1 MVGMDEV
8 QMENGVMREFISI
21 DMKSSVPM
29 EIAFKIVEM

>member
-8 QMENGVMREFISI
+8 KMENDVMREFIST

-29 EIAFKIVEM
+29 EIAFKVVET